1 MEELSADDL
10 IKLLLLKAKCWRHE
24 ATRLAGR
31 PEVKS
36 A

>member
-10 IKLLLLKAKCWRHE
+10 INLLLLKAKCWRHE
-24 ATRLAGR
+24 ATR